1 MSSSQPTSSGLLEQL
16 SQNSVPYRDPLV
28 RVDWKALDRGSF
40 WLPEPAIS
48 LYGLPEYE
56 RLPLERRHALSQYEC
71 LNFIAGGL
79 WLEGIF
85 MERISRSLRHPP
97 RDIANFIYRL
107 HELREEAGHSLM
119 FLELIR
125 RAGLPLPPLHARR
138 ISIANLLGRYAPF
151 ESAGF
156 LIAVLLGEEIPDR
169 MNRFVRQHR
178 AGLCPTINDITKA
191 HVIDE
196 ARHIAHVR
204 DLLNARLSRSRSWP
218 VRLMR
223 PALNAALREF
233 VQVFYFPGPHI
244 YELAGLTPGK
254 RWTHA
259 ARHNA
264 HRLGFVEDTIRPTLR
279 TLRQYGIELKWR

>member
-1 MSSSQPTSSGLLEQL
+1 MHSSQPTASGLLEQL
-16 SQNSVPYRDPLV
+16 SRNSVPYRDPLV
-28 RVDWKALDRGSF
+28 WVDWNALDRRSF

-56 RLPLERRHALSQYEC
+56 HLSLEQRHALSQYEF
-71 LNFIAGGL
+71 LNFITAGL

-85 MERISRSLRHPP
+85 MERISRSLCHPH
-97 RDIANFIYRL
+97 RDIADFIYRL

-125 RAGLPLPPLHARR
+125 RAGLSLPPLHARR

-169 MNRFVRQHR
+169 MNRFVRKHC
-178 AGLCPTINDITKA
+178 ADLCPTISDIVKA

-204 DLLNARLSRSRSWP
+204 DMLNARLSSSRSWL
-218 VRLMR
+218 VRLMH
-223 PALNAALREF
+223 PVLNAALREF

-254 RWTHA
+254 RWADA
-259 ARHNA
+259 ARRNA

-279 TLRQYGIELKWR
+279 TLRQYGLELEWR

>member
-1 MSSSQPTSSGLLEQL
+1 MRSSQPTSSGLLEQL
-16 SQNSVPYRDPLV
+16 SRNSVPYRDPLTW
-28 RVDWKALDRGSF
+28 VDWNALDRRSF

-56 RLPLERRHALSQYEC
+56 RLSLEQRHALSQYEF
-71 LNFIAGGL
+71 LNFITAGL

-85 MERISRSLRHPP
+85 MERISHSLRHP
-97 RDIANFIYRL
+97 RCNITGLIYRL

-138 ISIANLLGRYAPF
+138 FSIANLLGRYAPF
-151 ESAGF
+151 ESTGF

-178 AGLCPTINDITKA
+178 AGLCPTISDIVKA

-196 ARHIAHVR
+196 ARHIVHAR
-204 DLLNARLSRSRSWP
+204 DVLTARLSPSHSWP

-233 VQVFYFPGPHI
+233 VQVFYFPGPRV
-244 YELAGLTPGK
+244 YELAGLIPGK
-254 RWTHA
+254 RWADA
-259 ARHNA
+259 AQHNA
-264 HRLGFVEDTIRPTLR
+264 HRLGFVEETIRPTLR
-279 TLRQYGIELKWR
+279 TLSRYGIELKWR